1 MSDLLSFYS
10 NNETLDTLFEGKIQV
25 IQQKNGYRFS
35 IDAVL
40 LSGFTWLRRGDKV
53 IDLGTGGGIIP
64 LILSKR
70 EEGAAQIIGVEIQSE
85 LLKLATKN
93 VHLNGLDDLITIC
106 RGDIRELNSIFP
118 PSHFDVVVSNPPYY
132 RMSSGRINPCSQK
145 AIARHEIT
153 CTIDAVLQATRYL
166 LKEGGRMFIIF
177 PARRAI
183 TLLDSL
189 RSATLEP
196 KRLRWI
202 HSREGEEAKFILI
215 EAHKRGGEGVTVMS
229 PLFIYTQHGEFTLEM
244 ESLYS
249 FSAPAIAWKGE

>member
-1 MSDLLSFYS
+1 MSGLCSFHS
-10 NNETLDTLFEGKIQV
+10 NSETLDTLFEGKIQV
-25 IQQKNGYRFS
+25 IQKKTGYRFS
-35 IDAVL
+35 MDAVL
-40 LSGFTWLRRGDKV
+40 LSGFAWLRRGDKV

-70 EEGAAQIIGVEIQSE
+70 EEGAAQIIGVEIQSA
-85 LLKLATKN
+85 LLELATKN
-93 VHLNGLDDLITIC
+93 VHINGLDDLITIC
-106 RGDIRELNSIFP
+106 RGDIRDLNNIFP
-118 PSHFDVVVSNPPYY
+118 PSHFDVIVSNPPYY
-132 RMSSGRINPCSQK
+132 QMSSGRINPCSQK

-189 RSATLEP
+189 RGATLEP
-196 KRLRWI
+196 KRLRWV

-229 PLFIYTQHGEFTLEM
+229 PLFIYTPHGKFTLEM